1 MSAWVEIEQ
10 GAASLPLSDK
20 ESLLTWL
27 QAELSVEKSIAV
39 SGQRVSGLGKGEW
52 WVADDFDAPLL
63 DEFWL
68 EAVG

>member
-1 MSAWVEIEQ
+1 MSSLAQIEQ
-10 GAASLPLSDK
+10 AAASLPLSDK

-27 QAELSVEKSIAV
+27 QTELSIEKSLPV

-52 WVADDFDAPLL
+52 WVANDFDAPLP

-68 EAVG
+68 GEDA